1 MFGWNECF
9 SPYQAGAMSRVNLG
23 RFSMIYKISAGITFV
38 STLLVIAAWNF
49 HTTVSTERTFSARVA
64 DVWRVWNDAD
74 SIKKWWGPKGYTAL
88 VARNDVRE
96 GGGFL
101 WAMQSEQGRMFW
113 NTGTYKEVV
122 PNKKIVSTMSFSN
135 ENGKI
140 IPGSQVSVPGRW
152 PNDITV
158 IVEFNEPEGKARVTV
173 TEVGVPLIAYPFM
186 KIGWAQQFDKI
197 QLLLSKS

>member
-1 MFGWNECF
+1 
-9 SPYQAGAMSRVNLG
+9 
-23 RFSMIYKISAGITFV
+23 MIYKILGGITLAL
-38 STLLVIAAWNF
+38 TLSVLCAWNF
-49 HTTVSTERTFSARVA
+49 HTTVSTERTFNASVA

-101 WAMQSEQGRMFW
+101 WAMKSEQGSMFW

-122 PNKKIVSTMSFSN
+122 ANRKIVSTMSFSN

-152 PNDITV
+152 TDDITV
-158 IVEFNEPEGKARVTV
+158 IVDFSEPEGKARVTV
-173 TEVGVPLIAYPFM
+173 TEVGIPLIAYPLM

-197 QLLLSKS
+197 QLLLPKN

>member
-1 MFGWNECF
+1 
-9 SPYQAGAMSRVNLG
+9 
-23 RFSMIYKISAGITFV
+23 MIYKILGGIT
-38 STLLVIAAWNF
+38 LVLALSVLCAWNF
-49 HTTVSTERTFSARVA
+49 HTTVSTERTFDASVA

-101 WAMQSEQGRMFW
+101 WAMKSEQGKMFW
-113 NTGTYKEVV
+113 NAGTYKEVV
-122 PNKKIVSTMSFSN
+122 ANQKIVSTMSFSN

-140 IPGSQVSVPGRW
+140 IPGSQVSVPGQW
-152 PNDITV
+152 PDDINV
-158 IVEFNEPEGKARVTV
+158 IVEFSEPDGKARVTV
-173 TEVGVPLIAYPFM
+173 TEVGVPLIACPLM

-197 QLLLSKS
+197 QVLLQRK

>member
-1 MFGWNECF
+1 
-9 SPYQAGAMSRVNLG
+9 VN
-23 RFSMIYKISAGITFV
+23 YKILGGIT
-38 STLLVIAAWNF
+38 LVLALSVLYAWNF
-49 HTTVSTERTFSARVA
+49 HTTVSTERTFNASVA

-74 SIKKWWGPKGYTAL
+74 SIKKWWGPKGYAAIVT
-88 VARNDVRE
+88 RNDVRE

-101 WAMQSEQGRMFW
+101 WAMKSEQGRMFW

-122 PNKKIVSTMSFSN
+122 ANQKIVSTISFSD

-152 PNDITV
+152 PDDVTV
-158 IVEFNEPEGKARVTV
+158 IVEFSESAGQARVTV
-173 TEVGVPLIAYPFM
+173 TEVGIPLIAYPLM

-197 QLLLSKS
+197 QMLLQTN

>member
-1 MFGWNECF
+1 
-9 SPYQAGAMSRVNLG
+9 
-23 RFSMIYKISAGITFV
+23 MIYKISGGTVLMLALSVLG
-38 STLLVIAAWNF
+38 AWNF
-49 HTTVSTERTFSARVA
+49 HTTVSMERTFNASVA

-96 GGGFL
+96 GGSFL
-101 WAMQSEQGRMFW
+101 WAMKSEQGRMFW

-122 PNKKIVSTMSFSN
+122 ANKKIVSTMSFSD
-135 ENGKI
+135 ESGKT

-152 PNDITV
+152 PDSITV
-158 IVEFNEPEGKARVTV
+158 IVEFNEREGKARVTV
-173 TEVGVPLIAYPFM
+173 TEVDLPLITYPFM

-197 QLLLSKS
+197 ELLL